1 MEFEDLNIVDIKMLM
16 EYEQFR
22 RNHFLINR
30 LKLLEMKQ

>member
-16 EYEQFR
+16 EYEKFR
-22 RNHFLINR
+22 NNHFLINQ

>member
-22 RNHFLINR
+22 NNNFLINR
-30 LKLLEMKQ
+30 LKLLEMN

>member
-22 RNHFLINR
+22 NNHFLINR
-30 LKLLEMKQ
+30 LKLLEMMQ